1 MNNPAFR
8 VCPPTGGARDL
19 QARRAARRERELSHL
34 RFDSQRSGRSRLVI
48 ELMRAFTQRPHRRS
62 LATKVRQR
70 ATGR

>member
-8 VCPPTGGARDL
+8 VCPPAGGARSVR
-19 QARRAARRERELSHL
+19 ARRAARRERELSHL

-48 ELMRAFTQRPHRRS
+48 ELMRAFAQRPRGRS
-62 LATKVRQR
+62 LAAKLTQR